1 MDPYVL
7 KREVEIVTRLK
18 AYALSVPFL
27 CSLVLELIKE
37 HIENCIYYNSAAYPL
52 QIQQMTDK
60 TYKLPDNMEG
70 QYKIVHHPINT
81 LKYVNLNKK
90 PKLSRMG

>member
-1 MDPYVL
+1 
-7 KREVEIVTRLK
+7 
-18 AYALSVPFL
+18 
-27 CSLVLELIKE
+27 
-37 HIENCIYYNSAAYPL
+37 
-52 QIQQMTDK
+52 
-60 TYKLPDNMEG
+60 MEG